1 MMLLSTATTATVVT
15 TGLKKKLLLMMM
27 MMAPTA
33 IAFSS
38 HSAFTRSASKVSYAK
53 NGDTMLMYDA
63 SKDPPDSSANMWSV
77 LATTERWLSNLLG
90 KESADNPYTRKEVS
104 YVCEAHDDDAMVIA
118 NIWRRLKESRE
129 RGDIHGQTEFERLVE
144 LGENR

>member
-1 MMLLSTATTATVVT
+1 MMLLSTAATATVVT
-15 TGLKKKLLLMMM
+15 TGLMMMMMMM

-90 KESADNPYTRKEVS
+90 KQSADNPYTRKEVS
-104 YVCEAHDDDAMVIA
+104 YVCEVQDDDAMVIA

-129 RGDIHGQTEFERLVE
+129 RGDIHGQTEFEKLVE